1 MDLQIDMITEQEITK
16 LLEMQKMITDKMGI
30 DTSQDRELPKMLQR
44 VDADKIEESLEK
56 QFWAKLTRADFV
68 WSGRWDLNPRPS
80 PWEGDILPLNY
91 ARTRISIA
99 NRHTA

>member
-56 QFWAKLTRADFV
+56 QV
-68 WSGRWDLNPRPS
+68 
-80 PWEGDILPLNY
+80 
-91 ARTRISIA
+91 
-99 NRHTA
+99 

>member
-56 QFWAKLTRADFV
+56 QF
-68 WSGRWDLNPRPS
+68 
-80 PWEGDILPLNY
+80 
-91 ARTRISIA
+91 
-99 NRHTA
+99 